1 MLRFVKYVCNHGNY
15 KPKNNFIYISRIYIK
30 GINMTDIANIKR
42 LAADLAA
49 KLDKVD
55 GEDGKITADT
65 WKKCPVVN
73 WGAKDNVN
81 NNISIF
87 SARKSIEHYIKKE
100 LKNPEMS
107 LEDIEELWQGDVL
120 DLTKQ
125 KEEPEK
131 PESTQRTEIIPN
143 SVVQKISQ
151 EISRGIEQK
160 RDAIVVDNR
169 NAEMI
174 ASVGKAEK
182 HNISIPQTQKTIIV
196 NGMYEKWSKKFNNS
210 PLTKEFYSKLYDV
223 IKTLNCS
230 VSDIDYDKS
239 VYKSKTEQTMD
250 QVIAILAGESKLNPK
265 AKDGKYHGL
274 FQLKTPGLI
283 DIKRYAVKHPEVPG
297 MKNINQN
304 ANIKDFWNMPG
315 EAQLDYLVAHINN
328 AKIYSKIKSNEKITP
343 AQMWAMI
350 KFPFEGKASS
360 DTTAQKAN
368 AIKAVFKNSNIQYG
382 IA

>member
-1 MLRFVKYVCNHGNY
+1 
-15 KPKNNFIYISRIYIK
+15 
-30 GINMTDIANIKR
+30 MTDIANIKR

-49 KLDKVD
+49 KLDKAD
-55 GEDGKITADT
+55 GEDGKITSDI
-65 WKKCPVVN
+65 WKRCPVIN

-81 NNISIF
+81 ESISIF
-87 SARKSIEHYIKKE
+87 SAKKSIDHYIKRE
-100 LKNPEMS
+100 LKNPKNT
-107 LEDIEELWQGDVL
+107 LADIEKQWQGDVL
-120 DLTKQ
+120 NLTKQ
-125 KEEPEK
+125 KKEPAK
-131 PESTQRTEIIPN
+131 SESNKKTKMIPKD
-143 SVVQKISQ
+143 VIQKISQ

-160 RDAIVVDNR
+160 RDVLSVNNS

-196 NGMYEKWSKKFNNS
+196 NGMYAKWSKIFTNS
-210 PLTKEFYSKLYDV
+210 PLTREFYSKLYDV
-223 IKTLNCS
+223 VKVLNCS
-230 VSDIDYDKS
+230 ISDSEYDSS
-239 VYKSKTEQTMD
+239 VYKSKDEQTMD